1 MIPILDLKGQYKS
14 IKPEIDEAIHRVLD
28 RQDFILGEEVEKLEQ
43 EIASYCGVH
52 YAVGVS
58 SGTDALT
65 IALMALGIGQG
76 SEVITTPYSFFAT
89 SSSIARLGAKPVFVD
104 IEPSSYNIDADK
116 VESKITSRTKA
127 ILPVH
132 FAGQTCDM
140 DTLSDIA
147 LNYDIPIV
155 EDCAQSIGARYY
167 GRKAGSIGNIGC
179 YSFYP
184 SKNLGAYGDAGMV
197 VTDNQELANKMRILR
212 NHGQNP
218 RDYHT
223 MMSGNHRMDEI
234 QAAVLRTKLKHLDEW
249 IEKRRE
255 HARLYRKLFLDLGT
269 NIILPKETQGS
280 NHTYHLFLIRSDE
293 RYRIISR
300 LQHRGIGFGIYYH
313 TPLHSQPCFSYLGY
327 KIGDFPNAERASL
340 TNLALPIYP
349 ELTDDDITRVA
360 EVVDKALK

>member
-155 EDCAQSIGARYY
+155 EDCAQSIGARHYD
-167 GRKAGSIGNIGC
+167 RKVGSIGNIGAF
-179 YSFYP
+179 SFYP
-184 SKNLGAYGDAGMV
+184 SKNLGAYGDAGMC
-197 VTDNQELANKMRILR
+197 VTDNAELARKMRVLR
-212 NHGQNP
+212 NHGQSL
-218 RDYHT
+218 RDFHVV
-223 MMSGNHRMDEI
+223 MSGNHRIDEL
-234 QAAVLRTKLKHLDEW
+234 QSAVLRVKLKYLDGW
-249 IEKRRE
+249 ISKRRE
-255 HARLYRKLFLDLGT
+255 HAHMYNQLFRDMGT
-269 NIILPKETQGS
+269 DIVTPMETQES
-280 NHTYHLFLIRSDE
+280 FHTFHLYLIQSE
-293 RYRIISR
+293 IRYRIVES
-300 LQHRGIGFGIYYH
+300 LNDNGIGHGVYYA
-313 TPLHSQPCFSYLGY
+313 TPLHLQPAFSYLGY
-327 KIGDFPNAERASL
+327 KVGDFPNSERAAL